1 MMGRHSLGLRLMV
14 GLLLISVI
22 PLAGL
27 SLLNLRNFEA
37 ALTRTVIADMAAI
50 ADKKAD
56 QIETYINERRVDMRL
71 LGHFPDIRSSFA
83 GLQAGY
89 SSGINST
96 AYRQAAAHAEKLL
109 AELAMGYG
117 YYDMLLINPA
127 GEVIF
132 SLKKEADFH
141 TNMRTGPYRDTV
153 LGQGFQ
159 QSMVL
164 LSTEFSAFDNYAPS
178 ANKTAAFIT
187 TPLLRD
193 GLPVGVLAAR
203 MNLEILQPLIE
214 DRIGLGES
222 GETILAQQTDGGVTY
237 TSHLHHLDN
246 DSLFKQIP
254 IEDAAVPMRHAL
266 RGERGQDLSVDY
278 AGHDVVAAWRY
289 LPSLQ
294 WGMVVKIDTRE
305 VLASLLRL
313 QLHTALVLG
322 VLVCMAG
329 AAAIFLGF
337 SIIAPLR
344 HFIKVI
350 NEIANGDLKRRVALS
365 RQDELGQLAAAFNRM
380 TDEVQKG
387 RDTLEQTVIAR
398 TAELMIAKTDAEAA
412 FNTLKQ
418 AQDNLV
424 QSEKMASLG
433 GLVAGIAHEVNTPV
447 GVILMSS
454 THLAAETEKVS
465 NRYSQGELSGDE
477 LEGYFD
483 TARQSTR
490 LMTINSQRAADLIY
504 SFKQVAVD
512 QTGGERREFEL
523 KSYIEEVL
531 LSLNPKL
538 KRTAITTT
546 LECPE
551 GLLVDSYPGALSQIL
566 TNFIVNSLRHAYQPD
581 QTGVLSIRVTLLPD
595 DTIRL
600 IYSDDGQGIPPE
612 LQSKVFDPFFTTQRG
627 NGGSGLGLHI
637 VYNSVRQTLKGRL
650 QMHSA
655 YAQGTLFT
663 LHFPRICPSI
673 MQINSN
679 V

>member
-1 MMGRHSLGLRLMV
+1 MIKTLLGRHSLGLRLMV

-37 ALTRTVIADMAAI
+37 ALTRTVIADMASN

-56 QIETYINERRVDMRL
+56 QIETYINERRLDMRL
-71 LGHFPDIRSSFA
+71 LSHFPDIRSTFA

-89 SSGINST
+89 SSGIDST
-96 AYRQAAAHAEKLL
+96 AYRQAAARAEELL
-109 AELAMGYG
+109 AELAVSYD
-117 YYDMLLINPA
+117 YYDMLFINPA

-141 TNMRTGPYRDTV
+141 TNMRTGPYRGTV
-153 LGQGFQ
+153 LGRGFQ
-159 QSMVL
+159 QSMAL
-164 LSTEFSAFDNYAPS
+164 LSTEFSPFDTYAPS

-203 MNLEILQPLIE
+203 MNLDILQPLIE

-222 GETILAQQTDGGVTY
+222 GEAILAQQTQDRVTY
-237 TSHLHHLDN
+237 TSHLRHLADIAP
-246 DSLFKQIP
+246 LTQIP
-254 IEDAAVPMRHAL
+254 LENAAAPMRHAL
-266 RGERGQDLSVDY
+266 RGERGQDLTVDY

-289 LPSLQ
+289 LPGLH
-294 WGMVVKIDTRE
+294 WGMVVKIDADE
-305 VLASLLRL
+305 VLAPLIRL
-313 QLHTALVLG
+313 QFHTALGLG
-322 VLVCMAG
+322 VLVLMAG
-329 AAAIFLGF
+329 AAAIYLGF

-344 HFIKVI
+344 HFINVV
-350 NEIANGDLKRRVALS
+350 NEIARGDLKQRVGLS

-380 TDEVQKG
+380 ADEVQDG
-387 RDTLEQTVIAR
+387 RDTLEQTVMVR
-398 TAELMIAKTDAEAA
+398 TAELTIAKTDAESA

-418 AQDNLV
+418 TQDNLV

-433 GLVAGIAHEVNTPV
+433 GLVAGIAHEINTPV

-454 THLAAETEKVS
+454 TYLETETDKVAS
-465 NRYSQGELSGDE
+465 RYSQGELSGDE

-483 TARQSTR
+483 TARQSAR

-581 QTGVLSIRVTLLPD
+581 QAG
-595 DTIRL
+595 
-600 IYSDDGQGIPPE
+600 
-612 LQSKVFDPFFTTQRG
+612 
-627 NGGSGLGLHI
+627 
-637 VYNSVRQTLKGRL
+637 
-650 QMHSA
+650 
-655 YAQGTLFT
+655 
-663 LHFPRICPSI
+663 
-673 MQINSN
+673 
-679 V
+679 